1 MHERDAVH
9 TGWRPLH
16 LLSARLMKHVLWY
29 VNRLRCMAPEE
40 IRHRVLRALA
50 VRVERWGLGGSRA
63 IPPANLAH
71 SFPLWIH
78 APVKVDAARYLT
90 AAERIA
96 AGRFDVFALQDAALG
111 SPPRW
116 NCDPKT
122 GMQAPLTFGK
132 LLDYRD
138 PRRVGDIKYLW
149 ELNRHLHI
157 VTLAQAYALSGDAR
171 YFGVLRRH
179 LESWFDDC
187 PYGMGPNW
195 SSALEAGIRLINWS
209 IAWQLLG
216 GAPSPLFQDGEGARF
231 RRRWLD
237 AVFQHAHFVQGH
249 FSLYSSANN
258 HLIGEAT
265 GLYVAA
271 LTWPHWPRARAW
283 LAEAKAILERQAL
296 LQNAPD
302 GVNREQAVSYQQFEL
317 DLLLHPLLA
326 ARANGLKF
334 SAAFESRIEAMIEYL
349 ASIMDAGGNVPMFGD
364 SDDGLVVRLAQDD
377 GHCGYRSLL
386 ATGAILFRRGD
397 FKVKA
402 GRLDDKTRWLFGE
415 DADAAFE
422 LLDTAQAQLPVRRA
436 FTHGG
441 YYILG
446 CGFETVNEIRLVTDA
461 GPLGY
466 QTIAAHGHADALAFT
481 LSVGGKEFLI
491 DPGTYAYHTQSEWRR
506 YFRGTAAHNT
516 LRVDGLDQSQ
526 SGGNFMWLRKA
537 DARCT
542 LWRPSDQCDV
552 FEGWHDGYLRLAD
565 PVTHRRRITLEKAAR
580 RIVIEDILHM
590 AGEHDIELFFHCS
603 ESCRVDPV
611 PGGYRISQGGNELSL
626 RLPQLADGATRV
638 CIGSVAPICGWV
650 SRRFDE
656 KLPAAT
662 ISWHGRMA
670 GENVLRSE
678 ITCISGQEVKC

>member
-16 LLSARLMKHVLWY
+16 LLSASVMKQVLWY

-50 VRVERWGLGGSRA
+50 MRVERWRLEGSQPV
-63 IPPANLAH
+63 PPPNLAH
-71 SFPLWIH
+71 SFRPWIH
-78 APVKVDAARYLT
+78 APVKADAAPYLA

-96 AGRFDVFALQDAALG
+96 AGRFDVFALQDATFG

-116 NCDPKT
+116 NRDPKT
-122 GMQAPLTFGK
+122 GVEAPLTFGK
-132 LLDYRD
+132 LLDYRN

-171 YFGVLRRH
+171 YFGVIRRH

-209 IAWQLLG
+209 VAWQLLG
-216 GAPSPLFQDGEGARF
+216 GASSPLFQDDEGARF
-231 RRRWLD
+231 RRQWLD

-258 HLIGEAT
+258 HLIGEAA
-265 GLYVAA
+265 GLFVAA

-283 LAEAKAILERQAL
+283 LAEAKAILERETL
-296 LQNAPD
+296 LQNALD

-317 DLLLHPLLA
+317 DLLLLPLLA
-326 ARANGLKF
+326 GRANGQKF

-349 ASIMDAGGNVPMFGD
+349 ASIMDASGNVPMFGD
-364 SDDGLVVRLAQDD
+364 SDDGLVVRLTPDD
-377 GHCGYRSLL
+377 GYCRYRSLL

-397 FKVKA
+397 FKTKA
-402 GRLDDKTRWLFGE
+402 GELDDKTRWLFGE
-415 DADAAFE
+415 GADAAFE

-446 CGFETVNEIRLVTDA
+446 CDFESDNEIRLVADA

-491 DPGTYAYHTQSEWRR
+491 DPGTYAYHTQDPWRR

-516 LRVDGLDQSQ
+516 LRVDGMDQSQ

-542 LWRPSDQCDV
+542 LWRPSDERDV
-552 FEGWHDGYLRLAD
+552 FEGWHDGYMQLPD
-565 PVTHRRRITLEKAAR
+565 PVTHRRRITLEKRER
-580 RIVIEDILHM
+580 RVVIEDTALMSRAH
-590 AGEHDIELFFHCS
+590 EIELLFHCS
-603 ESCRVDPV
+603 EQCRVAPTAD
-611 PGGYRISQGGNELSL
+611 GYRLSHEGRTIFL
-626 RLPQLADGATRV
+626 KLPQAEGATSRV
-638 CIGSVAPICGWV
+638 YCGSVAPVWGWV
-650 SRRFDE
+650 SRHFDA
-656 KLPAAT
+656 KQPAPT
-662 ISWHGRMA
+662 IVWRA
-670 GENVLRSE
+670 RLADDVVLRSE
-678 ITCISGQEVKC
+678 ITC